1 MTYVDMKYST
11 GVMVK
16 ASVGENEEPM
26 FISTW
31 K

>member
-1 MTYVDMKYST
+1 MKYVDMNYST

-16 ASVGENEEPM
+16 ASVGQNEEPM
-26 FISTW
+26 VLSTW